1 MQTVARLSDNLR
13 RARRAAGLSQAELA
27 ERAGVGANTI
37 ARIEAEQIDN
47 PRINTL
53 GKLARALGIDARE
66 LMPNGD

>member
-1 MQTVARLSDNLR
+1 
-13 RARRAAGLSQAELA
+13 LA